1 MKRKLHAK
9 IISLILVIATLV
21 TVLPLTV
28 FADEIKNEG
37 DTASGTNEVYI
48 KSLKLAQAKTKE
60 EAKDAL
66 EKEGYIF
73 LEGNLNE
80 GTDADGVWLG
90 YTITTNPA
98 EAIYDI
104 KMMPSCS
111 RSV

>member
-1 MKRKLHAK
+1 MKGKLYSK
-9 IISLILVIATLV
+9 IISLILAIATLI
-21 TVLPLTV
+21 TVLPLTA
-28 FADEIKNEG
+28 FANEIKNEG
-37 DTASGTNEVYI
+37 DTSSGTSEVYI
-48 KSLKLAQAKTKE
+48 KSVKLAQAKTRE

-90 YTITTNPA
+90 YTITTDPS

-104 KMMPSCS
+104 KLMNTKGG
-111 RSV
+111 